1 MEYKNHGWE
10 GNEGKTET
18 RLFESGQWQLVP
30 DISENWHRVNSIIFN
45 TLPSLFKGF
54 RREFVIA
61 QGIGTFTRA
70 WRDLSKIYG
79 MGYLLHLLQL
89 LHYNSITESRVGV
102 SDYVNSKDSFIILIS
117 YLVLV

>member
-89 LHYNSITESRVGV
+89 LHYNRESSQSLRQC
-102 SDYVNSKDSFIILIS
+102 KC
-117 YLVLV
+117 